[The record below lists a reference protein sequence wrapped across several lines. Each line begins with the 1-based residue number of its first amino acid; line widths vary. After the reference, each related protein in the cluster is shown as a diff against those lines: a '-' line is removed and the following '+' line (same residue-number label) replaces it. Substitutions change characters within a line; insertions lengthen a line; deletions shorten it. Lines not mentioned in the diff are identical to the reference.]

1 MPSGE
6 VEDTLIDL
14 TRGCPTRRNRPSR
27 RRTAPSA
34 SSCALAI
41 TSPRGKN
48 SFHRRC
54 SDAQEPASS
63 HAPSARAHRPVD
75 PHLAAAQG
83 LTAEQ
88 VADRAGI
95 SRPTLR
101 TIETHPERASFGNV
115 MAVLAV
121 LGVDEAITTA
131 IDPLESERGRALV
144 LARLEPGARP

>member
-1 MPSGE
+1 MGRTVSTGGAPTPKS
-6 VEDTLIDL
+6 LHP
-14 TRGCPTRRNRPSR
+14 RTRRLLARIGPSIRTWR
-27 RRTAPSA
+27 R
-34 SSCALAI
+34 
-41 TSPRGKN
+41 
-48 SFHRRC
+48 
-54 SDAQEPASS
+54 
-63 HAPSARAHRPVD
+63 
-75 PHLAAAQG
+75 AQG

-88 VADRAGI
+88 VADRASI

-121 LGVDEAITTA
+121 LGVDETITTA

>member
-1 MPSGE
+1 MPDSTESAVPTANRAVGIVMRTCHNLPL
-6 VEDTLIDL
+6 VE
-14 TRGCPTRRNRPSR
+14 
-27 RRTAPSA
+27 RTV
-34 SSCALAI
+34 
-41 TSPRGKN
+41 
-48 SFHRRC
+48 FHRRC

>member
-1 MPSGE
+1 MPDSTESAVPTANRAVGIVMHTCHNLPSWKEQFPQE
-6 VEDTLIDL
+6 VL
-14 TRGCPTRRNRPSR
+14 RCPSTWRR
-27 RRTAPSA
+27 
-34 SSCALAI
+34 
-41 TSPRGKN
+41 
-48 SFHRRC
+48 
-54 SDAQEPASS
+54 
-63 HAPSARAHRPVD
+63 
-75 PHLAAAQG
+75 AQG

>member
-34 SSCALAI
+34 SSCEPAI
-41 TSPRGKN
+41 TSSRGRN

-144 LARLEPGARP
+144 LARLEPGACP

>member
-34 SSCALAI
+34 SSCTLAI

-48 SFHRRC
+48 RFHRRC

-121 LGVDEAITTA
+121 LGVDETITTA

-144 LARLEPGARP
+144 LARLEPGARS

>member
-1 MPSGE
+1 MPDSTE
-6 VEDTLIDL
+6 
-14 TRGCPTRRNRPSR
+14 SA
-27 RRTAPSA
+27 APSA
-34 SSCALAI
+34 SSCDPAI
-41 TSPRGKN
+41 TSSRGRK

-121 LGVDEAITTA
+121 LGVDETITTA

-144 LARLEPGARP
+144 LARLEPGARS

>member
-34 SSCALAI
+34 SSCTLAI

-131 IDPLESERGRALV
+131 IDPLESKRGRALV